1 MSFEMKYDRD
11 GNPLKQPELEAVK
24 DQPVTEAVS
33 GLESTRDVLSQIDQ
47 ETVSDEM
54 SQPAESNESEAE
66 VAQEIEEEF
75 IKPQQVGAPHSKNK
89 PVRNNLTILREKA
102 EQAERRA
109 QEAERLLQ
117 QYSSQKQQEY
127 EQEDEPEDISLDE
140 DSLVE
145 GKHLAKVY
153 KEVRQLKN
161 QLKQYEQKSTVS
173 AVELKLKA
181 QYPDFDNV
189 VSGENLANLKA
200 AYPEIAQTINS
211 SSDLYSKAVSAYT
224 MIKKLG
230 ISEPVDVYSDDKA
243 RALKNAAKPR
253 SMASISPQQGESPL
267 SKANAFATDGTLS
280 KDLKDQL
287 WKEMN
292 SFRR

>member
-11 GNPLKQPELEAVK
+11 GIALKQPELEAVK
-24 DQPVTEAVS
+24 DQPVVVEAIT
-33 GLESTRDVLSQIDQ
+33 GLESTREVLSHLEQ
-47 ETVSDEM
+47 EEVRDEV
-54 SQPAESNESEAE
+54 SQPE
-66 VAQEIEEEF
+66 VEPEVEQQPTQELEEP
-75 IKPQQVGAPHSKNK
+75 KSAVKQSSWK
-89 PVRNNLTILREKA
+89 ILRDKA

-109 QEAERLLQ
+109 QEAERLLE
-117 QYSSQKQQEY
+117 QYSSQQQSVE
-127 EQEDEPEDISLDE
+127 EPEEDLSMDE

-153 KEVRQLKN
+153 KEVRQLKS

-181 QYPDFDNV
+181 QYPDFDNI

-200 AYPEIAQTINS
+200 AYPEIAHTINS
-211 SSDLYSKAVSAYT
+211 SNDLYSKAVSAYT

-230 ISEPVDVYSDDKA
+230 ISEPVDVYSEDKA
-243 RALKNAAKPR
+243 RAQKNAAKPR
-253 SMASISPQQGESPL
+253 SMASISPQQGDSPL
-267 SKANAFATDGTLS
+267 TKANAFATDGSLS
-280 KDLKDQL
+280 KDLKAQL

-292 SFRR
+292 SYRR